1 MYDVIASLGYNC
13 EISFRL
19 ENYFG
24 SINAMPFSWSFVLKR
39 ETFPQTL
46 AEIDR
51 LFTGEVELLED
62 HMILCKNCNIKF
74 HPRYDV
80 LLREGT
86 VSEESFQEAVK
97 ELRQRVA
104 HLRDKWKALLSG
116 DKKSLFFMKVEN
128 KGESSNISYIK
139 EVYQALEENYLS
151 GKFVLVVLL
160 EENAITGSI
169 QALESE
175 KLKVRTLKRFA
186 PKKHTD
192 TMGDVWGWWCILNEF
207 TGKKSGRYFQRLWKK
222 RITWFVAVVKK
233 HLGIGK
239 KKGH

>member
-24 SINAMPFSWSFVLKR
+24 SINALPFSWSFVLKR

-80 LLREGT
+80 LLREGN

-104 HLRDKWKALLSG
+104 HLRDKWKALLLG

-139 EVYQALEENYLS
+139 EVYQALEEN
-151 GKFVLVVLL
+151 
-160 EENAITGSI
+160 
-169 QALESE
+169 
-175 KLKVRTLKRFA
+175 
-186 PKKHTD
+186 
-192 TMGDVWGWWCILNEF
+192 
-207 TGKKSGRYFQRLWKK
+207 
-222 RITWFVAVVKK
+222 
-233 HLGIGK
+233 
-239 KKGH
+239 